1 MWIKAHTDCDMTK
14 AEQKLNKSRNVVK
27 KKCSQK
33 EKKKKMKVIL
43 KKKSSLQ
50 IEEKERRFTDE
61 LPSKYYSK
69 VSQAFA
75 SMNELQ
81 RHPLGSDVIVR

>member
-1 MWIKAHTDCDMTK
+1 
-14 AEQKLNKSRNVVK
+14 
-27 KKCSQK
+27 
-33 EKKKKMKVIL
+33 MKVIL